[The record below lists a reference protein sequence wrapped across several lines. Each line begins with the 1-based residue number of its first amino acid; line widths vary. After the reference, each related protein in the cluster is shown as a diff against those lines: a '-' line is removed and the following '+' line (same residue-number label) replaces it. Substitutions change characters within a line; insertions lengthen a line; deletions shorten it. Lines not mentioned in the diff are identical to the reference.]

1 MTQILLLDQVKEK
14 YHAIG
19 RVMSV
24 IDKKI
29 LKLREKLN
37 SSIKNG
43 ASYDVIYKISVDLD
57 EAIAE
62 YYNCATN
69 AKHFS

>member
-1 MTQILLLDQVKEK
+1 M
-14 YHAIG
+14 
-19 RVMSV
+19 